1 VQWQKQKLTTTKGCI
16 GSVGDWGHRGATVAE
31 VIVFYLFIITRS
43 GHCKSLA
50 SQNIIFI
57 GMHQDCLG

>member
-1 VQWQKQKLTTTKGCI
+1 VQCQKQKLTTTKGSI
-16 GSVGDWGHRGATVAE
+16 GSVGDWGHQEATVVE
-31 VIVFYLFIITRS
+31 VIVFFITRS